1 MSVGDLKMKL
11 EMITGGTAANME
23 IVAFDKEDK
32 VSTARPSCIV
42 NTVLYSVY
50 TAADLYQ
57 ICTVTYEG
65 TSIWN
70 SKTKLLQRFLR

>member
-1 MSVGDLKMKL
+1 MGDLKMKL

-42 NTVLYSVY
+42 NTVLY

-70 SKTKLLQRFLR
+70 SKTKLLHRFLR

>member
-32 VSTARPSCIV
+32 VSTSRPSCIV
-42 NTVLYSVY
+42 ITVLY